1 MKLRVGVIG
10 TGNMGFRH
18 VRTYASIEE
27 VDLVSVSDVNKEL
40 GKKVAKTYKANF
52 YSSYE
57 EMIKSENLDIV
68 SICTPTKYHYSV
80 AKYALKNKLNVL
92 LEKPICQ
99 DYNEAVSLLAEAKKY
114 KVKLL
119 VGHIERF
126 NPAVIKVKEMID
138 SKELGDVIA
147 IIIRR
152 VGGFPSQITDADIA
166 VDLSIHDIDIVNYL
180 LGETPSEIS
189 VNKKK
194 NHITHRADS
203 VEFFLKYKRSSAYLQ
218 ANWITPVKIRKLNIT
233 GMNGYL
239 EMDFISQEID
249 FYKSNYKK
257 FKRKYEK
264 FSDYVLEF
272 SDPDKINIK
281 VAKKEPLRE
290 EILYFID
297 CIKNKKPINS
307 KFAADALKI
316 ALQK

>member
-1 MKLRVGVIG
+1 MKLKVGVIG
-10 TGNMGFRH
+10 TGNMGLRH
-18 VRTYASIEE
+18 VQTYASIDDVE
-27 VDLVSVSDVNKEL
+27 LVSVSEVNEEL
-40 GKKVAKTYKANF
+40 GKKVAKNYKAKF

-57 EMIKSENLDIV
+57 DMIKSEKLDIV
-68 SICTPTKYHYSV
+68 SICTPTKFHFEV
-80 AKYALKNKLNVL
+80 ARFALRSKVNVL

-99 DYNEAVSLLAEAKKY
+99 DYKEAEALLFEAKRN

-138 SKELGDVIA
+138 SGEIGDVIA
-147 IIIRR
+147 IIVRR
-152 VGGFPSQITDADIA
+152 VGGFPSQITDSDIA
-166 VDLSIHDIDIVNYL
+166 VDLSIHDIDIINFL
-180 LGETPSEIS
+180 LEELPKEIY

-194 NHITHRADS
+194 NHITHREDS

-281 VAKKEPLRE
+281 VARKEPLKE

-297 CIKNKKPINS
+297 SVKNKKPINS
-307 KFAADALKI
+307 RFAADALKI
-316 ALQK
+316 ALTS

>member
-10 TGNMGFRH
+10 TGNMGLRH
-18 VRTYASIEE
+18 VRTYSSINDIE
-27 VDLVSVSDVNKEL
+27 LVSVSDVNEAL
-40 GKKVAKTYKANF
+40 GNAVAKNYKAKY
-52 YSSYE
+52 YSSYK
-57 EMIKSENLDIV
+57 EMIKKENLDIISV
-68 SICTPTKYHYSV
+68 CAPTEYHFEIARFVIKSKV
-80 AKYALKNKLNVL
+80 NLL
-92 LEKPICQ
+92 LEKPI
-99 DYNEAVSLLAEAKKY
+99 SLKYSEAKKLLFEAEKY
-114 KVKLL
+114 KIKFL

-126 NPAVIKVKEMID
+126 NPAVQKIKQMIE
-138 SKELGDVIA
+138 SGEIGDVIA
-147 IIIRR
+147 IIVRR
-152 VGGFPSQITDADIA
+152 VGGFPSQITSSNIA

-180 LGETPSEIS
+180 LNDLPKEVH
-189 VNKKK
+189 VNKMR
-194 NHITHRADS
+194 NHISKREDS
-203 VEFFLKYKRSSAYLQ
+203 AEFFLKYKKTSAYLQ
-218 ANWITPVKIRKLNIT
+218 ANWITPVKIRKINIT

-290 EILYFID
+290 ELLFFID
-297 CIKNKKPINS
+297 CVKNNKKVNS

-316 ALQK
+316 ALT